1 MPKTYSNALIALCA
15 CMALPLAA
23 ADYDWRANF
32 AKHWKS
38 SIAFTVVVAEAMP
51 ADGYS
56 YVPPSTATP
65 AERNYAGEI
74 IHIGRFNA
82 GMFGMVTG
90 MKPPETPPQGTTD
103 KEVALKYLKETS
115 EFSEKALAA
124 VTDEQLNKMVK
135 IGKYEMT
142 GREALDGAYA
152 HMAHTRGQCEVYLRL
167 KNILPPPYPFE

>member
-1 MPKTYSNALIALCA
+1 MPKITWTSRIALCA
-15 CMALPLAA
+15 LLALPLAA
-23 ADYDWRANF
+23 ADYDWKTNF
-32 AKHWKS
+32 AKHWKT
-38 SIAFTVVVAEAMP
+38 SIAFTNVVADAMP
-51 ADGYS
+51 AEGYS

-65 AERNYAGEI
+65 AERNFAGEI

-82 GMFGMVTG
+82 GMFTLVTG
-90 MKPPETPPQGTTD
+90 AKPPETPAQGTTD
-103 KEVALKYLKETS
+103 KDAVLKYLKETS
-115 EFSEKALAA
+115 EFSEKSLAA
-124 VTDEQLNKMVK
+124 VTEEQLNKTVK

>member
-1 MPKTYSNALIALCA
+1 MQKTSWSAPLALCA
-15 CMALPLAA
+15 FLALPLAA
-23 ADYDWRANF
+23 ADYDWKTNF

-38 SIAFTVVVAEAMP
+38 SIAFTNVVAEAMP
-51 ADGYS
+51 AEGYS

-82 GMFGMVTG
+82 GMFGLVTG
-90 MKPPETPPQGTTD
+90 AKPPETPAQGTTD
-103 KEVALKYLKETS
+103 KDVVLKYLKETA
-115 EFSEKALAA
+115 EFCDKALAGI
-124 VTDEQLNKMVK
+124 TEEQLAKTVK
-135 IGKYEMT
+135 VGKYEMT

-152 HMAHTRGQCEVYLRL
+152 HMAHTRGQAEVYLRL

>member
-1 MPKTYSNALIALCA
+1 MRKTSWSASFALCA
-15 CMALPLAA
+15 FLALPLAA
-23 ADYDWRANF
+23 ADYDWKTNF

-38 SIAFTVVVAEAMP
+38 SIAFTNVVAEAMP

-82 GMFGMVTG
+82 GMFALVTG
-90 MKPPETPPQGTTD
+90 TKPPETPPQGTTD
-103 KEVALKYLKETS
+103 KEAVLKYLKESS

-124 VTDEQLNKMVK
+124 VTDEQLAKTVK
-135 IGKYEMT
+135 VGKYEMT